1 VASLVLD
8 RGLAPEEGLTMRAVK
23 RSSLKPLARGPWLIG
38 ILLLGVGTVHGQAVS
53 SSLPPGNGRE
63 LVATACSQ
71 CHGLALIVTLRDGA
85 AGWKDAVDNMILR
98 GAQLEP
104 QEEKTVI
111 SYLANSFGPG
121 NNPMRSGAGTV
132 SLPNGPGKELIE
144 SRCTVCHD
152 AGRITA
158 ANRTKEEW
166 DVTVTH
172 MLARGS
178 IPATAEE
185 ARAMASYLAGQF
197 GKTTAE

>member
-1 VASLVLD
+1 
-8 RGLAPEEGLTMRAVK
+8 MRAVT
-23 RSSLKPLARGPWLIG
+23 RSPLKPLARGPGLIG
-38 ILLLGVGTVHGQAVS
+38 LLLLGVGTLHGQAAS
-53 SSLPPGNGRE
+53 SPLPPGNGRD

-104 QEEKTVI
+104 QEEKTVV
-111 SYLANSFGPG
+111 SYLATSFGPG
-121 NNPMRSGAGTV
+121 NKPMRTDKATAT
-132 SLPNGPGKELIE
+132 LPNGPGKELVE
-144 SRCTVCHD
+144 SHCTLCHD
-152 AGRITA
+152 AGRITET
-158 ANRTKEEW
+158 NRAKEEW
-166 DVTVTH
+166 DVTVKH